1 MATIKFLKA
10 EAGKQA
16 VQGTPATPD
25 FMLPMV
31 GEYEDAQIEVAAEW
45 DSGTWSGMEIVE
57 QAAKLA
63 RFTLRGHGFFEL
75 LPVFLSAGF
84 NDQLTASDSAPYAYT
99 DLLTPGAA
107 GVPRPYTMR
116 FGALGQNIGGTGPT
130 VQIPD
135 AYLESVTLTGN
146 INSADITVE
155 SQWFGSEVDDN
166 SGAGY
171 AFAGAAL
178 PSPLGMMKTL
188 LGAISLQD
196 AGATGGDFG
205 SLTGL
210 TGVLLD
216 WVLTIRTGLSPQ
228 WSADSNQLTFTGV
241 RIQTPTITFAP
252 TLRTNAT
259 TYAATRT
266 KYEAR
271 TYQEL
276 QITLTGGLSRQAV
289 LRATGRWT
297 SVPTP
302 RRREDGE
309 LVISPTFTAE
319 TPETQTKTPH
329 IFGWTIDTRWS
340 HGDGDY
346 LAQEGGAGAVLQ
358 ENGALIRILGT

>member
-16 VQGTPATPD
+16 ALGTPASPD
-25 FMLPMV
+25 FLLPMM
-31 GEYEDAQIEVAAEW
+31 GEYEDAQFEVAAEW
-45 DSGTWSGMEIVE
+45 DSGTWSGIEIVE

-63 RFTLRGHGFFEL
+63 RFKLRGVSFFEL
-75 LPVFLSAGF
+75 WPIFLSAGF
-84 NDQLTASDSAPYAYT
+84 NDQIGVGASAPYSYFDVLA
-99 DLLTPGAA
+99 PGVV
-107 GVPRPYTMR
+107 GLPHPYTLR

-135 AYLESVTLTGN
+135 AYLESITLTGN
-146 INSADITVE
+146 INSKDVTLD
-155 SQWFGSEVDDN
+155 SQWFGSEIDDN

-216 WVLTIRTGLSPQ
+216 WVLTIRTGLSPK
-228 WSADSNQLTFTGV
+228 WSADSNQLTYTGV
-241 RIQTPTITFAP
+241 RIQEPTITFTP
-252 TLRTNAT
+252 TIRTNAT

-276 QITLTGGLSRQAV
+276 QITLTGELSRQAV
-289 LRATGRWT
+289 FKLTGRWT

-309 LVISPTFTAE
+309 LVISPTFTAG
-319 TPETQTKTPH
+319 TPETQTTTPH

-346 LAQEGGAGAVLQ
+346 LAQEGGEAVLQ
-358 ENGALIRILGT
+358 ENGVFIRIEGT